1 LDISKKTQ
9 GQKDPHEFEK
19 LKEIFQKNPQGN
31 FQKTKEIFKKLRKFS
46 RKLEGFFFPKTQFLF
61 NLKNSILLMQAP

>member
-9 GQKDPHEFEK
+9 GKKDPQEFEK

-31 FQKTKEIFKKLRKFS
+31 FQKTKEFFKKLRKFS
-46 RKLEGFFFPKTQFLF
+46 KKLEGFFSQKLSFF
-61 NLKNSILLMQAP
+61 SI